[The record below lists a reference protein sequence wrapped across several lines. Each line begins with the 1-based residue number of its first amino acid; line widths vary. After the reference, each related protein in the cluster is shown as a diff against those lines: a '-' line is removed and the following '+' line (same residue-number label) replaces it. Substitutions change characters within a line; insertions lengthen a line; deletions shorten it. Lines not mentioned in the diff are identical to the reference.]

1 MSAPHRND
9 VAPSTLSVSLLPE
22 GVEVEY
28 TDGRRALYRGV
39 PEKVSSLTTSP
50 GRDLHVLVTDP
61 TETEGVLVY
70 VNDLKT
76 HDDILEST
84 GVGRVLLDSEEES
97 ELFPGVVVRRVGEL
111 RFEVE
116 ADPETAR
123 GRVFAFVEDD
133 WGEDSYEFVSD
144 PEAAGEDDQGAAGSE
159 DDAGEDGV
167 DEAGHAD
174 ASEDGVDEAGHAD
187 AGDAAGPDHA
197 DRSGAGR

>member
-1 MSAPHRND
+1 MRALFTPRAVRLRMSAPHRTD
-9 VAPSTLSVSLLPE
+9 VAPSTVSVSLLDE

-28 TDGRRALYRGV
+28 TDGRRTLYRGV
-39 PEKVSSLTTSP
+39 PETVSTLTTKP

-84 GVGRVLLDSEEES
+84 GVGRVILGQEEEE
-97 ELFPGVVVRRVGEL
+97 ELFPGVVVRRLGEL

-133 WGEDSYEFVSD
+133 WGEDSYEFVAGDGDSD
-144 PEAAGEDDQGAAGSE
+144 AEDSD
-159 DDAGEDGV
+159 
-167 DEAGHAD
+167 
-174 ASEDGVDEAGHAD
+174 AD
-187 AGDAAGPDHA
+187 AGDDEE
-197 DRSGAGR
+197 R

>member
-9 VAPSTLSVSLLPE
+9 VAPSTLSVALLEE

-28 TDGRRALYRGV
+28 TDGRRTLYRGV
-39 PEKVSSLTTSP
+39 PEKVPGTLTTKP

-61 TETEGVLVY
+61 TDSEGVLVY

-84 GVGRVLLDSEEES
+84 GVGRVILGHEEAE

-111 RFEVE
+111 RFEVD

-144 PEAAGEDDQGAAGSE
+144 DADGGPETGVVADGADTDRVVKETDADEVADPNPGGAAG
-159 DDAGEDGV
+159 
-167 DEAGHAD
+167 
-174 ASEDGVDEAGHAD
+174 
-187 AGDAAGPDHA
+187 P
-197 DRSGAGR
+197 